1 MSAGSSLRIG
11 SLFITG
17 ANRGIGLE
25 FVKQLTRLPQPPR
38 HIFATC
44 RNPSE
49 AKDLLQLASKHNCV
63 HILKLDVS
71 NTSEYPSLVKT
82 VETTLDG
89 EGLNVIVNNAGMA
102 GRVQLED
109 VTETVMMEHYRVNA
123 VAPLLLIQAF
133 LPLLK
138 KAASTSADV
147 SGLSCA
153 RAAIINI
160 TTKVASIDDN
170 KSGGGYPY
178 RASKVALNII
188 TKSLSVDL
196 KPHGIL
202 AVVLHPGWVQTEMG
216 GPNALISTET
226 SVSGLLRTMQGLNE
240 ETSGSFFNYDGTVI
254 PW

>member
-1 MSAGSSLRIG
+1 MSACSGLRIG

-25 FVKQLTRLPQPPR
+25 FVKQLTRLPQPPK

-44 RNPSE
+44 RNPNE
-49 AKDLLQLASKHNCV
+49 AKDLQQLASEHNCV
-63 HILKLDVS
+63 HVVKLDVTE
-71 NTSEYPSLVKT
+71 TSEYPGLVKT
-82 VETTLDG
+82 VETALNG
-89 EGLNVIVNNAGMA
+89 EGLNVLINNAGVG
-102 GRVQLED
+102 GRIQLND
-109 VTETVMMEHYRVNA
+109 VTGDQMMEYYRVNA
-123 VAPLLLIQAF
+123 VAPLLLVQAF

-138 KAASTSADV
+138 KAASTAADG
-147 SGLSCA
+147 SGLSCS
-153 RAAIINI
+153 RAAVVNI
-160 TTKVASIDDN
+160 STKVASIDDN

-196 KPHGIL
+196 KADGIL
-202 AVVLHPGWVQTEMG
+202 AVVLHPGWVQTKMG

-226 SVSGLLRTMQGLNE
+226 SVAGLLGTMEGLNE
-240 ETSGSFFNYDGTVI
+240 EASGSFFNYDGTVI